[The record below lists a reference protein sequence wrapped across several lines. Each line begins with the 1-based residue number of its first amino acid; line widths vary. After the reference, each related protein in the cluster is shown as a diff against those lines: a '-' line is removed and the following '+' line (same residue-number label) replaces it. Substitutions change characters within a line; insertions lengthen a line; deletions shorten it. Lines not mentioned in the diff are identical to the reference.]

1 MSGLNLIRFRIR
13 RAITVRNY
21 YASEP
26 DLMIA
31 RLSCGHARTYMLDR
45 QPNVGTTVACPTCQR
60 ERRDRGQ
67 S

>member
-13 RAITVRNY
+13 RAITVRSFS
-21 YASEP
+21 ADEP
-26 DLMIA
+26 KLMTA

-60 ERRDRGQ
+60 DRRDRGQ